1 LSAEASTAVSSLKRL
16 QAIALPAAFVGAV
29 LLGIG
34 FQMDVDPG
42 KKIFW
47 SSYLYGFMVW
57 FSLAIGS
64 TTLIFLHHTIRA
76 QWSLSILRVAEAC
89 AKTLPLLAVFFLPLV
104 WAAWNGQVYPWA
116 NHDVYHHLH
125 PNKQM
130 WFSPTGWTVRS
141 AIYFAYW
148 IIGTNYL
155 TKLSLKQ
162 DDNRDE
168 AFAAKRTNFAAPGG
182 VIHVVLLTFAMTDW
196 VMSLDPMWLSSLY
209 GAWHMAT
216 SLLFSIA
223 VGSFILLSL
232 RTKSPYSGVI
242 QPQLTKDL
250 GNLMLGFTMV
260 YGYFTLSQFLIIWSG
275 NLPEENIF
283 FVQRFEGPM
292 VYLGAALVVCQFVIP
307 FLLLISGKTKRT
319 PSILRFVAGWIAVVR
334 IVDLFWQIVPFMVNF
349 SGGVAVPVIL
359 GAIGAVLAVGGVWVY
374 VFSGNARK
382 VALIPSYDPRLIEA
396 KQQWE
401 ASSHA

>member
-1 LSAEASTAVSSLKRL
+1 
-16 QAIALPAAFVGAV
+16 
-29 LLGIG
+29 
-34 FQMDVDPG
+34 
-42 KKIFW
+42 
-47 SSYLYGFMVW
+47 
-57 FSLAIGS
+57 
-64 TTLIFLHHTIRA
+64 
-76 QWSLSILRVAEAC
+76 
-89 AKTLPLLAVFFLPLV
+89 
-104 WAAWNGQVYPWA
+104 
-116 NHDVYHHLH
+116 
-125 PNKQM
+125 
-130 WFSPTGWTVRS
+130 
-141 AIYFAYW
+141 
-148 IIGTNYL
+148 
-155 TKLSLKQ
+155 
-162 DDNRDE
+162 
-168 AFAAKRTNFAAPGG
+168 
-182 VIHVVLLTFAMTDW
+182 MTDW

-349 SGGVAVPVIL
+349 SGGIAVPVIL
-359 GAIGAVLAVGGVWVY
+359 GAVGAVLAVGGIWVY